1 MPLSLDQ
8 GPFFLFD
15 TRLFHVSTD
24 LEIKGCGRIRAQ

>member
-1 MPLSLDQ
+1 MPLILDQ
-8 GPFFLFD
+8 GQFFLFD